1 LYNSSVAKYNIS
13 VESIPTNIV
22 AGFGGFTKEELTP
35 SEKTLNIIRQIAY
48 TYRAMK
54 INGKLETYFL
64 N

>member
-1 LYNSSVAKYNIS
+1 MIEL
-13 VESIPTNIV
+13 
-22 AGFGGFTKEELTP
+22 FTKEELTS
-35 SEKTLNIIRQIAY
+35 SEKMLNIIPQIAD